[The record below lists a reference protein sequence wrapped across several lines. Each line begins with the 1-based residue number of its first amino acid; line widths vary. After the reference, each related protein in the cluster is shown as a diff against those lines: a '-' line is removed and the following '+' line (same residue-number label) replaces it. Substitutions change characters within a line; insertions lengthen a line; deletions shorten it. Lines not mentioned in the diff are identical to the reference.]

1 MLEINR
7 EKLVVVMALEVV
19 GATEILIM
27 RRIVIALQSVLVT
40 VLEDTEVQTI
50 HRGLQERNQHQVLH
64 LPLVEKVFKFV

>member
-7 EKLVVVMALEVV
+7 EKLAVVMALEVV

-27 RRIVIALQSVLVT
+27 RRNVIALQSVLVT

-64 LPLVEKVFKFV
+64 LPLVEKVLKFI